1 MTGQKPNKPAAKSV
15 ANTSADKSSSANK
28 VHHVEERIV
37 RSKDGTVIKE
47 VIKKISPYPIPVNI
61 TMDNHPVFAANIV
74 RLEPIGFIMRFE
86 APHFFKV
93 GEFGDVI
100 FNLPVVQRGVTSRAR
115 VIKTYDGMEIM
126 VAGKL
131 TKTYTVEIHFV
142 DLGRDE
148 RTIINKFLEKIGQK
162 LP

>member
-1 MTGQKPNKPAAKSV
+1 MTGQKPNKPATKSV
-15 ANTSADKSSSANK
+15 PNNSAENSKSGGK

-37 RSKDGTVIKE
+37 REKDGNIIKE
-47 VIKKISPYPIPVNI
+47 VVKKISPYPIPVNI
-61 TMDNHPVFAANIV
+61 TMDNHPIFAANIV
-74 RLEPIGFIMRFE
+74 RLETIGFIMRFE
-86 APHFFKV
+86 SPHFFKV

-115 VIKTYDGMEIM
+115 IIKTYDGMEIM

-131 TKTYTVEIHFV
+131 TKTYTVEVHFV
-142 DLGRDE
+142 DLGKDE
-148 RTIINKFLEKIGQK
+148 RIIINKFLERIGQK